1 MHSVNRGAFSRLFSL
16 LGPLSFFSVPGLF
29 SLYPGYRT
37 TKGSKAPGAPCD
49 GTLKLSGKSSENL
62 HNGDS
67 RYTFP
72 LRIGDRTNLVARA
85 QREKGPRISLP

>member
-1 MHSVNRGAFSRLFSL
+1 MKRGR
-16 LGPLSFFSVPGLF
+16 V

-62 HNGDS
+62 HKGDS
-67 RYTFP
+67 RYTYP
-72 LRIGDRTNLVARA
+72 LRIGDRTNLLDGKPSVQAR
-85 QREKGPRISLP
+85 